1 MEDGTVTIRER
12 DSMAQVRVK
21 KESLAAAVR
30 GLISGNI
37 SFASLGT

>member
-21 KESLAAAVR
+21 KDSLAATVR

-37 SFASLGT
+37 AFVSLRP